1 MSRRKGVNKDNRIR
15 LNSDELEIIKQYR
28 GIKNAT
34 DSADVNDEDIKHGW
48 LKTDK
53 ASLFFKNPNFKTETE
68 QGFEIIKQETI
79 EATKKHAP
87 KYKKIERIEDN
98 EANLLVIDIADL
110 HIGGTIIS

>member
-68 QGFEIIKQETI
+68 QGFEIIKQETM
-79 EATKKHAP
+79 KKPRNTHQNIRRLNVL
-87 KYKKIERIEDN
+87 KIMK
-98 EANLLVIDIADL
+98 L
-110 HIGGTIIS
+110 TY